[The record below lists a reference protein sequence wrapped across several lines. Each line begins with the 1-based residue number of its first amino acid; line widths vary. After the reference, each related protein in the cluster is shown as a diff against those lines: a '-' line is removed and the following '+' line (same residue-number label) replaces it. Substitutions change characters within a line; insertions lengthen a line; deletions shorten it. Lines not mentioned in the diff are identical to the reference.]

1 MGLFLCFL
9 NTIKNTFL
17 HYEVLK
23 KQLQFSSDLLRS
35 LPSSIQGK
43 RGGASIIRPRSISLG
58 AMCEGQEPSKSLPGQ
73 KQMVSRL
80 FGTLE
85 KKRNI
90 SVQSASGLPG
100 DSRDVRRGRR
110 QSSGNLGSAQ
120 LRLLR
125 QNRARFT
132 AQDSAHQRGSLTV

>member
-1 MGLFLCFL
+1 MFSEY
-9 NTIKNTFL
+9 
-17 HYEVLK
+17 HK
-23 KQLQFSSDLLRS
+23 KYQLQFSSDLLRS

-80 FGTLE
+80 FGTLQ

-100 DSRDVRRGRR
+100 DSRDVRCWRGAVLSQPGIGPVTTYTAKPSTIYSPR
-110 QSSGNLGSAQ
+110 
-120 LRLLR
+120 LRPPAGESHCV
-125 QNRARFT
+125 N
-132 AQDSAHQRGSLTV
+132 V